1 MEIFDYT
8 TAGGKNLIM
17 EYILSQPVKDKTVL
31 LAARKL
37 IRTRGV
43 KAFSMLNTRQ
53 LRGKLYE
60 IKIEQ
65 NRIMYIIADA
75 DAVYFLHICKKQ
87 KGKAEMQELNKAISR
102 AKAAGLM

>member
-1 MEIFDYT
+1 MLNVSPTNSILYIGGNKCYPFYIIYDVLGLLMEIFDYT

-53 LRGKLYE
+53 
-60 IKIEQ
+60 
-65 NRIMYIIADA
+65 
-75 DAVYFLHICKKQ
+75 
-87 KGKAEMQELNKAISR
+87 
-102 AKAAGLM
+102 